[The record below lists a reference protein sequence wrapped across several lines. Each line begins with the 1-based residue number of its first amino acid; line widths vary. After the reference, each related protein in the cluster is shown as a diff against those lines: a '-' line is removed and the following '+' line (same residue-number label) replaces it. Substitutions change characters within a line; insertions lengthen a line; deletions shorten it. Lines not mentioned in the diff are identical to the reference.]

1 MENET
6 RIIELVKGIVEEL
19 VENNVE
25 SLPLEDDTETM
36 DLIEELDYYP
46 GVMTL
51 PPEEAYYQLDDIIY
65 IYKQTVP
72 QFRLGKYIFKKA
84 APKLLY
90 MVDFDL
96 YYDNERSDLTLQ
108 CNIYEDK
115 HGKWF
120 IRVSNIHV
128 M

>member
-1 MENET
+1 MENNT
-6 RIIELVKGIVEEL
+6 KIIELVKGVVGEL
-19 VENNVE
+19 VQNNIA
-25 SLPLEDDTETM
+25 SLPLEDNTETM
-36 DLIEELDYYP
+36 DLREELDYYP

-51 PPEEAYYQLDDIIY
+51 PPEEAYYQLDDVIY

-72 QFRLGKYIFKKA
+72 HFRLGKNNLKKRF
-84 APKLLY
+84 PKLLY

-115 HGKWF
+115 DGEWVIK
-120 IRVSNIHV
+120 IRSIHV

>member
-51 PPEEAYYQLDDIIY
+51 PPEEAYYQLDDIIGSGA
-65 IYKQTVP
+65 K
-72 QFRLGKYIFKKA
+72 
-84 APKLLY
+84 
-90 MVDFDL
+90 
-96 YYDNERSDLTLQ
+96 N
-108 CNIYEDK
+108 
-115 HGKWF
+115 
-120 IRVSNIHV
+120 
-128 M
+128 

>member
-1 MENET
+1 MGNET

-72 QFRLGKYIFKKA
+72 HFRLGKNNFKKA
-84 APKLLY
+84 FPKLLY

>member
-1 MENET
+1 
-6 RIIELVKGIVEEL
+6 
-19 VENNVE
+19 
-25 SLPLEDDTETM
+25 
-36 DLIEELDYYP
+36 
-46 GVMTL
+46 MTL

-72 QFRLGKYIFKKA
+72 HFRLGQNNFKKA
-84 APKLLY
+84 FPKLLY

-115 HGKWF
+115 QEKWF